1 MIHVNENDLVLP
13 GDLLAEEDVYP
24 GRGTFK
30 EEGKIYSKLLG
41 LVSLRNKRINVT
53 PLKSKYLPKRGDMVL
68 GKVTN
73 IRFSMLDI
81 DINSP
86 YSGFVSSSEL
96 FGRDKKDL
104 TKYFNIGDT
113 LFLKVLDVDEIKKA
127 KLGVKNRR
135 FNKLRGGLIVKIAPT
150 KVPRLIGKKGSMI
163 NAIKEKTECKIMVG
177 QNGLV
182 WVKGD
187 EKMQEITKNIIKE
200 VEKKAHTKGLTDYIK
215 NKLSLII
222 DGKLPE
228 PPKEN
233 NDNFYKE
240 NILEKPKLQNFKE
253 ELELEEFAEE
263 FTRKYEKGEVDF
275 DEDIF
280 EDKIEQTLENNKNP
294 QFEIE
299 NSDNKSAILNPEKE
313 NSSKWKKMN

>member
-1 MIHVNENDLVLP
+1 
-13 GDLLAEEDVYP
+13 
-24 GRGTFK
+24 
-30 EEGKIYSKLLG
+30 
-41 LVSLRNKRINVT
+41 
-53 PLKSKYLPKRGDMVL
+53 
-68 GKVTN
+68 
-73 IRFSMLDI
+73 
-81 DINSP
+81 
-86 YSGFVSSSEL
+86 
-96 FGRDKKDL
+96 
-104 TKYFNIGDT
+104 
-113 LFLKVLDVDEIKKA
+113 
-127 KLGVKNRR
+127 
-135 FNKLRGGLIVKIAPT
+135 
-150 KVPRLIGKKGSMI
+150 MI

-228 PPKEN
+228 PELQKG
-233 NDNFYKE
+233 NDNFYRE

-263 FTRKYEKGEVDF
+263 FTKKYEEGEVDF

-280 EDKIEQTLENNKNP
+280 EDKLEQLENNKNLH
-294 QFEIE
+294 FEIE
-299 NSDNKSAILNPEKE
+299 NSDNQSAILNPEKE

>member
-13 GDLLAEEDVYP
+13 GDLLGEDDFYP

-30 EEGKIYSKLLG
+30 EEDKIYSKLVG

-81 DINSP
+81 EINSP

-135 FNKLRGGLIVKIAPT
+135 FNKLRGGIIVKIAPT

-228 PPKEN
+228 PELQKG
-233 NDNFYKE
+233 NDNFYRE

-263 FTRKYEKGEVDF
+263 FTKKYEEGEVDF

-280 EDKIEQTLENNKNP
+280 EDKLEQLENNKNLH
-294 QFEIE
+294 FEIE
-299 NSDNKSAILNPEKE
+299 NSDNQSAILNPEKE

>member
-13 GDLLAEEDVYP
+13 GDLLAEEDIYP

-228 PPKEN
+228 PQRTG
-233 NDNFYKE
+233 NDNFYRE

-263 FTRKYEKGEVDF
+263 FTKKYEEGEVDF

-280 EDKIEQTLENNKNP
+280 EDKLEQTLENNKNLH
-294 QFEIE
+294 FEIE
-299 NSDNKSAILNPEKE
+299 ESEDKSTILNPEKE

>member
-1 MIHVNENDLVLP
+1 
-13 GDLLAEEDVYP
+13 
-24 GRGTFK
+24 
-30 EEGKIYSKLLG
+30 
-41 LVSLRNKRINVT
+41 
-53 PLKSKYLPKRGDMVL
+53 MVL

-81 DINSP
+81 EINSP

-135 FNKLRGGLIVKIAPT
+135 FNKLRGGIIVKIAPT

-228 PPKEN
+228 PELQKG
-233 NDNFYKE
+233 NDNFYRE

-263 FTRKYEKGEVDF
+263 FTKKYEEGEVDF

-280 EDKIEQTLENNKNP
+280 EDKLEQLENNKNLH
-294 QFEIE
+294 FEIE
-299 NSDNKSAILNPEKE
+299 NSDNQSAILNPEKE